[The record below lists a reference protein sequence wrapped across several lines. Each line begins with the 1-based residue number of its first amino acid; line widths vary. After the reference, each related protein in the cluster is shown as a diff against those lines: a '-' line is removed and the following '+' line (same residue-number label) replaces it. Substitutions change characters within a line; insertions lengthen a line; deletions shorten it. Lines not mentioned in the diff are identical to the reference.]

1 MINYESIFNLYSIQ
15 IGVGIST
22 IMVLNIIISLI
33 IAKLYHLRILEITVF
48 YSIKKYILSSRI
60 QHTVLQLGWIPIFA
74 SLKFDVDDL
83 KNDAIEADTNN
94 VSYKLNSK
102 SILERFV
109 ILSLPSLLLM
119 LIGYLFLSLN
129 NDAIP
134 FLNSFLDLV
143 LFQQST
149 SVFIEQNHHLIADL
163 PFIIS
168 FICFFVGFL
177 NSVSNFTTII
187 RDAYHSILMSLIQMG
202 ISLIFIIAVSKIL
215 IFHFSVPNFVSFVL
229 GTYLIG
235 IVSYVI
241 LKLLQKILPHY

>member
-1 MINYESIFNLYSIQ
+1 MINYESIFNFYTFQ
-15 IGVGIST
+15 IGACISS
-22 IMVLNIIISLI
+22 IMVLNILISLI
-33 IAKLYHLRILEITVF
+33 IAKFHHLRILEITVF
-48 YSIKKYILSSRI
+48 YSIKRSILSSRI

-74 SLKFDVDDL
+74 SLKFDVNDIE
-83 KNDAIEADTNN
+83 NDAIKTYNNN
-94 VSYKLNSK
+94 VPYKLNSK

-109 ILSLPSLLLM
+109 ILSLPSLILM
-119 LIGYLFLSLN
+119 LIGYFLISLN
-129 NDAIP
+129 SDPIP

-168 FICFFVGFL
+168 FICFFIGFL

-187 RDAYHSILMSLIQMG
+187 RDAYHSILISLLQMG

-215 IFHFSVPNFVSFVL
+215 IFHFSVPNLISFVL

-235 IVSYVI
+235 IVSYVVI
-241 LKLLQKILPHY
+241 KLLQKTLPHY